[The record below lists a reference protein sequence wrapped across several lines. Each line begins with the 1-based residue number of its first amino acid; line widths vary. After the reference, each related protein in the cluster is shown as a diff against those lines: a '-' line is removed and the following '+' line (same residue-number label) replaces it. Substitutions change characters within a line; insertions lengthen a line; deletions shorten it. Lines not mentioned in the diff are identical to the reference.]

1 MTVPSIFVIIP
12 NWNGKEMLK
21 KCLLSFK
28 ENTSHPNCIV
38 IVVDNGSI
46 DGSVEMVEKEFPW
59 VKMIKNRK
67 NMGFSK
73 ASNQCIDYALK
84 HGAEYI
90 LLLNNDVEIVE
101 KKWLTKMLS
110 FFESDPQI
118 GILGCKLLYSD
129 GRIQSAGG
137 FISLRGVSD
146 GHGEIDR
153 GQYDKVRVADY
164 VIGAA
169 LLIKAEI
176 ICKIGLLDEGFS
188 PLYFEE
194 TDWCLRARFH
204 GYKVIYTPH
213 PTFVHKGGSTT
224 QSIKKEKTA
233 FFFKKNWIR
242 FFLLNFPLTD
252 LIKRVVLYEPRDA
265 IGCVMERNRMGI
277 LPFKIRNDAPNNLI
291 LIVKAW
297 ITNIRNLKD
306 IIIKRK
312 QRFTTKM
319 SKRNIAKSFEI
330 SFPRS
335 QIENRQQIKGKLLIV
350 TNELYFHNLRY
361 RLHHILPFLRKNFEI
376 KIVAIVPP
384 LYDVPPER
392 MRSLGARTII
402 KLHMT
407 KVFKTTPSV
416 LREQDNVLIIRSPL
430 LGSRLRIIN
439 IVSEIIGRTIIVAW
453 IMRLKKV
460 YKGFDVCLAS
470 PYLAAYSALLTKMPI
485 PIVCEDVDRFEFFE
499 EDIFGKKIIKFIER
513 YCIRNSAEVISA
525 GYNLAESAEAI
536 RGRKV
541 HFIPNGIDLKLFKN
555 KWHRSNIKKDSFA
568 ILYVGSIERWS
579 GLEVA
584 IKSLPI
590 VISDFPKVKLIIVGS
605 GNFKYINKLKDL
617 IEKLKIGDRVIFLG
631 PKKYDELPNI
641 MSKCDMGLAIFP
653 KIELMHYAFTY
664 KVIEYMAA
672 GLPIVATNFGDTERI
687 IRKYNCGI
695 FVEYTPESV
704 ANGIKKL
711 LKDKQYMLNL
721 AKNGRRFSKEFDLN
735 LLAQK
740 EIQLL
745 AKLINKEKETKR
757 QTESGVIR

>member
-1 MTVPSIFVIIP
+1 VIIP

-46 DGSVEMVEKEFPW
+46 DESVEMIEKEFPW
-59 VKMIKNRK
+59 VKLIKNR
-67 NMGFSK
+67 NNVGFSK
-73 ASNQCIDYALK
+73 ANNQGIEYALK

-101 KKWLTKMLS
+101 KKWLTTMLH

-118 GILGCKLLYSD
+118 GILGCKLLYPD
-129 GRIQSAGG
+129 GRIQHAGG
-137 FISLRGVSD
+137 FIKISRLGQ
-146 GHGEIDR
+146 GEGELDR
-153 GQYDKVRVADY
+153 GQYDKVRVVDY
-164 VIGAA
+164 IIGAT
-169 LLIKAEI
+169 LLIKAEVI
-176 ICKIGLLDEGFS
+176 RKIGLLDEGFS

-194 TDWCLRARFH
+194 VDWCVRAKFH

-213 PTFVHKGGSTT
+213 PTFVHNSGSTT
-224 QSIKKEKTA
+224 KSIKKEKTA

-242 FFLLNFPLTD
+242 FFLLNFPLID
-252 LIKRVVLYEPRDA
+252 IIKRIVNHESRD
-265 IGCVMERNRMGI
+265 ILGCILERTRMET
-277 LPFKIRNDAPNNLI
+277 LPYKIRNDAPNNLI
-291 LIVKAW
+291 RMVKAW
-297 ITNIRNLKD
+297 TINIRNLKD

-312 QRFTTKM
+312 QRFTAKM

-330 SFPRS
+330 SFLGS
-335 QIENRQQIKGKLLIV
+335 QIGNRQQIKGKLLIV
-350 TNELYFHNLRY
+350 TTEYFHPHRF
-361 RLHHILPFLRKNFEI
+361 RLHHILPFLLKNFEV
-376 KIVAIVPP
+376 KIIAIVSP

-392 MRSLGARTII
+392 MQSLGSHAMI
-402 KLHMT
+402 KLQMT
-407 KVFKTTPSV
+407 KIFKTTPRV

-439 IVSEIIGRTIIVAW
+439 VVSEIIVRSIIAAW

-460 YKGFDVCLAS
+460 YEGFDVCLAS
-470 PYLAAYSALLTKMPI
+470 PYRAAYSALLTKMPI
-485 PIVCEDVDRFEFFE
+485 PIVCEDVDRFQFFE
-499 EDIFGKKIIKFIER
+499 DSFGRKIIAFIER

-536 RGRKV
+536 RGKKV
-541 HFIPNGIDLKLFKN
+541 HFIPNGIDLKLFKD
-555 KWHRSNIKKDSFA
+555 KWYRSNIRKDSYA
-568 ILYVGSIERWS
+568 ILYVGAIEQWS
-579 GLEVA
+579 GLDVA
-584 IKSLPI
+584 IKSLPM
-590 VISDFPKVKLIIVGS
+590 VISDFPEVKLIIVGS
-605 GNFKYINKLKDL
+605 GNAKYISKLENL
-617 IEKLKIGDRVIFLG
+617 VEKLKISDRVIFLG
-631 PKKYDELPNI
+631 PKKYEELPTI
-641 MSKCDMGLAIFP
+641 MSKCGIGLAVFP
-653 KIELMHYAFTY
+653 QVELMRYAFTY

-672 GLPIVATNFGDTERI
+672 GLSIIATNFGDTGRI
-687 IRKYNCGI
+687 IQKYKCGI
-695 FVEYTPESV
+695 FVEYTPVSL
-704 ANGIKKL
+704 ANGIKRL

-745 AKLINKEKETKR
+745 AKLINKEKGTKR